1 MKIRLEIT
9 DPSEEDS
16 IVEYRR
22 HISVQGRILYET
34 GSGEETGEGGPG
46 EGTGEGGPGE
56 DGSWT
61 PEGRIPLGAG
71 FTFLLK
77 NEKGD
82 VLREVGTDIKNN
94 RNIYAY
100 HPLLTTYPEEMDPG
114 RRDFVAYGFPPL
126 VVKSIASPME
136 SLRDASIKAWFSD
149 QEFKAMFVAATD
161 MEHGLIFDDGMGF
174 LGADGQPLDLLPEG
188 NYVIEV
194 LLRDEEGTELA
205 IATRKIRI
213 GSYPDVAIVR
223 FNPPSHKAR
232 MLEWFKTK
240 NVHVLNDLIPGY
252 LDSYLGPW
260 LYHKGLLP
268 MYLAGDISQYANS
281 VVHMFLYL
289 LDPTST
295 SYSTELAFL
304 EEQGAVENVERMHF
318 YYYDIGEA
326 SLSKV
331 VRGNAGTADS
341 VGNVADAGMVGDPGN
356 AGTADAAGDVADAGM
371 VGDSGN
377 AGTAD
382 AAGDVADAGMVGD
395 SGNVGTRT
403 AEILEFAPFDYL
415 ALTRIDLVD
424 GQCKENVYDTTESH
438 TVKSLVDLEKE
449 PLEIPTGQRF
459 AITGVIRPWQ
469 ICQEDIHRLKDNT
482 YEWWDGFSRVHYIFD
497 DGEKTWEE
505 DRKPGMERLAPDE
518 DKPGME
524 RLAPYEEKPGMERL
538 APNEEKPGM
547 ERLTPDEDKPGTNA
561 LGLHREEKTGKVSS
575 IGSSVAEFYNVF
587 EFGPEERGRT
597 IRVRVSVHGKN
608 YEKAQKTIE
617 IRII

>member
-46 EGTGEGGPGE
+46 EGTGESGPGE

-82 VLREVGTDIKNN
+82 VLREVGTDTKNN

-240 NVHVLNDLIPGY
+240 NIHVLNDLIPGY
-252 LDSYLGPW
+252 LDSYLGSW

-304 EEQGAVENVERMHF
+304 EEQGVVENVERMHF

-331 VRGNAGTADS
+331 VRGNAGTADTAGD
-341 VGNVADAGMVGDPGN
+341 VVDAGMVGDPGN
-356 AGTADAAGDVADAGM
+356 AGTADTVGDV
-371 VGDSGN
+371 V
-377 AGTAD
+377 
-382 AAGDVADAGMVGD
+382 DAGMVGD

-459 AITGVIRPWQ
+459 AITGVVRPWQ

-505 DRKPGMERLAPDE
+505 DRKPGMERLAPN
-518 DKPGME
+518 
-524 RLAPYEEKPGMERL
+524 EEKPGMERL
-538 APNEEKPGM
+538 APNEEKSGMERLAPDEEKPGM
-547 ERLTPDEDKPGTNA
+547 ERLTPDEDKPGTHA
-561 LGLHREEKTGKVSS
+561 LGLHREERTGKVSS

-587 EFGPEERGRT
+587 EFVPEERGRT

>member
-34 GSGEETGEGGPG
+34 GSGEETGKGEPG
-46 EGTGEGGPGE
+46 EGTVESGPGE

-82 VLREVGTDIKNN
+82 VLREVGTDTKNN

-240 NVHVLNDLIPGY
+240 NIHVLNDLIPGY

-304 EEQGAVENVERMHF
+304 EEQGVVENVERMHF

-331 VRGNAGTADS
+331 VH
-341 VGNVADAGMVGDPGN
+341 
-356 AGTADAAGDVADAGM
+356 
-371 VGDSGN
+371 GN

-459 AITGVIRPWQ
+459 AITGVVRPWQ

-518 DKPGME
+518 ENPGME
-524 RLAPYEEKPGMERL
+524 RLAPDEEKPGMERL
-538 APNEEKPGM
+538 TPDEDKPGM

-575 IGSSVAEFYNVF
+575 IGSSVVEFYNVF

>member
-34 GSGEETGEGGPG
+34 GSGEETGEGEPGEGTVESGPG

-82 VLREVGTDIKNN
+82 VLREVGTDTKNN

-240 NVHVLNDLIPGY
+240 NIHVLNDLIPGY

-304 EEQGAVENVERMHF
+304 EEQGVVENVERMHF

-331 VRGNAGTADS
+331 VH
-341 VGNVADAGMVGDPGN
+341 
-356 AGTADAAGDVADAGM
+356 
-371 VGDSGN
+371 GN

-459 AITGVIRPWQ
+459 AITGVVRPWQ

-518 DKPGME
+518 
-524 RLAPYEEKPGMERL
+524 
-538 APNEEKPGM
+538 EKPGM

-575 IGSSVAEFYNVF
+575 IGSSVVEFYNVF

>member
-46 EGTGEGGPGE
+46 E

-61 PEGRIPLGAG
+61 PEGRIPLGIS

-240 NVHVLNDLIPGY
+240 NIHVLNDLIPGY

-304 EEQGAVENVERMHF
+304 EEQGVVENVERMHF

-331 VRGNAGTADS
+331 VH
-341 VGNVADAGMVGDPGN
+341 GN

-371 VGDSGN
+371 VGDPGN

-382 AAGDVADAGMVGD
+382 TVGDVVDAGMVGD
-395 SGNVGTRT
+395 SGNDGTRT

-459 AITGVIRPWQ
+459 AITGVVRPWQ

-518 DKPGME
+518 ENPGME
-524 RLAPYEEKPGMERL
+524 RLAPD
-538 APNEEKPGM
+538 EEKPGM

-561 LGLHREEKTGKVSS
+561 LGLYREEKTGKVSS
-575 IGSSVAEFYNVF
+575 IGSSVVEFYNVF

>member
-46 EGTGEGGPGE
+46 EGTVESGPGEGTGEGGPGE

-82 VLREVGTDIKNN
+82 VLREVGTDTKNN

-240 NVHVLNDLIPGY
+240 NIHVLNDLIPGY

-304 EEQGAVENVERMHF
+304 EEQGVVENVERMHF

-331 VRGNAGTADS
+331 VH
-341 VGNVADAGMVGDPGN
+341 GN

-371 VGDSGN
+371 VGDP
-377 AGTAD
+377 
-382 AAGDVADAGMVGD
+382 
-395 SGNVGTRT
+395 GNVGTRT

-459 AITGVIRPWQ
+459 AITGVVRPWQ

-505 DRKPGMERLAPDE
+505 DRKPGMERLAPNAE
-518 DKPGME
+518 KPGME
-524 RLAPYEEKPGMERL
+524 RLAPNEEKPGMERL
-538 APNEEKPGM
+538 APDEEKPGM

-597 IRVRVSVHGKN
+597 IRVHVSVHGKN

>member
-34 GSGEETGEGGPG
+34 GSGEETGEGEPGEGTVESGPG

-82 VLREVGTDIKNN
+82 VLREVGTDTKNN

-240 NVHVLNDLIPGY
+240 NIHVLNDLIPGY

-304 EEQGAVENVERMHF
+304 EEQGVVENVERMHF

-331 VRGNAGTADS
+331 VH
-341 VGNVADAGMVGDPGN
+341 GN

-371 VGDSGN
+371 VGDPGN
-377 AGTAD
+377 A
-382 AAGDVADAGMVGD
+382 
-395 SGNVGTRT
+395 GTRT

-459 AITGVIRPWQ
+459 AITGVVRPWQ

-518 DKPGME
+518 ENPGME
-524 RLAPYEEKPGMERL
+524 RLAPD
-538 APNEEKPGM
+538 EEKPGM

-597 IRVRVSVHGKN
+597 IRVHVSVHGKN

>member
-46 EGTGEGGPGE
+46 EGTVESGPGEGTGEGRPGE

-61 PEGRIPLGAG
+61 PEGRIPPGAG

-82 VLREVGTDIKNN
+82 VLREVGTDTKNN

-240 NVHVLNDLIPGY
+240 NIHVLNDLIPGY

-304 EEQGAVENVERMHF
+304 EEQGVVENVERMHF

-331 VRGNAGTADS
+331 VRGNAGTADTAGD
-341 VGNVADAGMVGDPGN
+341 VVDAGMVGDP
-356 AGTADAAGDVADAGM
+356 
-371 VGDSGN
+371 
-377 AGTAD
+377 
-382 AAGDVADAGMVGD
+382 
-395 SGNVGTRT
+395 GNVGTRT

-459 AITGVIRPWQ
+459 AITGVVRPWQ

-505 DRKPGMERLAPDE
+505 DRKPGMERLAPN
-518 DKPGME
+518 
-524 RLAPYEEKPGMERL
+524 EEKPGMERL
-538 APNEEKPGM
+538 APNEEKPGMERLAPDEEKPGM

-561 LGLHREEKTGKVSS
+561 LGLHREERTGKVSS

-608 YEKAQKTIE
+608 YEKAWKTIE

>member
-34 GSGEETGEGGPG
+34 GSGEETGEGGPGEGTVESGPGEGTEEGGSGEGTGEGRPG

-240 NVHVLNDLIPGY
+240 NIHILNDLIPGY

-331 VRGNAGTADS
+331 VRGNAGTADTAGD
-341 VGNVADAGMVGDPGN
+341 VVDAGMVGNPGN
-356 AGTADAAGDVADAGM
+356 AGTADTVGDV
-371 VGDSGN
+371 V
-377 AGTAD
+377 
-382 AAGDVADAGMVGD
+382 DAGMVGD

-459 AITGVIRPWQ
+459 AITGVVRPWQ

-524 RLAPYEEKPGMERL
+524 RLAP
-538 APNEEKPGM
+538 NEE
-547 ERLTPDEDKPGTNA
+547 KPGTNA

>member
-1 MKIRLEIT
+1 
-9 DPSEEDS
+9 
-16 IVEYRR
+16 
-22 HISVQGRILYET
+22 
-34 GSGEETGEGGPG
+34 
-46 EGTGEGGPGE
+46 
-56 DGSWT
+56 
-61 PEGRIPLGAG
+61 
-71 FTFLLK
+71 
-77 NEKGD
+77 
-82 VLREVGTDIKNN
+82 
-94 RNIYAY
+94 
-100 HPLLTTYPEEMDPG
+100 
-114 RRDFVAYGFPPL
+114 
-126 VVKSIASPME
+126 
-136 SLRDASIKAWFSD
+136 
-149 QEFKAMFVAATD
+149 MFVAATD

-240 NVHVLNDLIPGY
+240 NIHVLNDLIPGY

-304 EEQGAVENVERMHF
+304 EEQGVVENVERMHF

-331 VRGNAGTADS
+331 VRGNAGTADAA
-341 VGNVADAGMVGDPGN
+341 GNVADAGMVGDPGN
-356 AGTADAAGDVADAGM
+356 AGTADAAGDVVDAGM
-371 VGDSGN
+371 VGNPGN

-382 AAGDVADAGMVGD
+382 TVGDVVDAGMVGD

-424 GQCKENVYDTTESH
+424 GQCKENVYETTESH

-459 AITGVIRPWQ
+459 AITGVVRPWQ

-505 DRKPGMERLAPDE
+505 DRKPGMERLAP
-518 DKPGME
+518 
-524 RLAPYEEKPGMERL
+524 
-538 APNEEKPGM
+538 NEEKPGM
-547 ERLTPDEDKPGTNA
+547 ERLTPDEDKPGTHA
-561 LGLHREEKTGKVSS
+561 LGLHREERTGKVSS

-608 YEKAQKTIE
+608 YEKAWKTIE

>member
-46 EGTGEGGPGE
+46 E

-82 VLREVGTDIKNN
+82 VLREVGTDTKNN

-240 NVHVLNDLIPGY
+240 NIHVLNDLIPGY

-304 EEQGAVENVERMHF
+304 EEQGVVENVERMHF

-331 VRGNAGTADS
+331 VH
-341 VGNVADAGMVGDPGN
+341 
-356 AGTADAAGDVADAGM
+356 
-371 VGDSGN
+371 GN

-459 AITGVIRPWQ
+459 AITGVVRPWQ

-505 DRKPGMERLAPDE
+505 DRKPGMERLAPN
-518 DKPGME
+518 
-524 RLAPYEEKPGMERL
+524 EEKPGMERL

-575 IGSSVAEFYNVF
+575 IGSSVVEFYNVF

>member
-34 GSGEETGEGGPG
+34 GSGEETGKGEPG
-46 EGTGEGGPGE
+46 EGTVESGPGE

-82 VLREVGTDIKNN
+82 VLREVGTDTKNN

-240 NVHVLNDLIPGY
+240 NIHVLNDLIPGY

-304 EEQGAVENVERMHF
+304 EEQGVVENVERMHF

-331 VRGNAGTADS
+331 VH
-341 VGNVADAGMVGDPGN
+341 GN

-371 VGDSGN
+371 VGDP
-377 AGTAD
+377 
-382 AAGDVADAGMVGD
+382 
-395 SGNVGTRT
+395 GNVGTRT

-459 AITGVIRPWQ
+459 AITGVVRPWQ

-505 DRKPGMERLAPDE
+505 DRKPGMERLAPN
-518 DKPGME
+518 
-524 RLAPYEEKPGMERL
+524 EEKPGMERL
-538 APNEEKPGM
+538 APNEEKSGM

-561 LGLHREEKTGKVSS
+561 LGLHREERTGKVSS

-597 IRVRVSVHGKN
+597 IRVHVSVHGKN

>member
-46 EGTGEGGPGE
+46 EGTVESGPGEGTGEGGPGE

-61 PEGRIPLGAG
+61 PEGRIPLGIS

-82 VLREVGTDIKNN
+82 VLREVGTDTKNN

-205 IATRKIRI
+205 IASRKIRI

-240 NVHVLNDLIPGY
+240 NIHVLNDLIPGY

-304 EEQGAVENVERMHF
+304 EEQGVVENVERMHF

-356 AGTADAAGDVADAGM
+356 AGTADAAGDV
-371 VGDSGN
+371 V
-377 AGTAD
+377 
-382 AAGDVADAGMVGD
+382 DAGMVGD

-459 AITGVIRPWQ
+459 AITGVVRPWQ

-524 RLAPYEEKPGMERL
+524 RLAP
-538 APNEEKPGM
+538 NEE
-547 ERLTPDEDKPGTNA
+547 KPGTNA

-587 EFGPEERGRT
+587 EFVPEERGRT

-608 YEKAQKTIE
+608 YEMAWKTIE

>member
-46 EGTGEGGPGE
+46 EGTVESGPGEGTGEGGPGE

-82 VLREVGTDIKNN
+82 VLREVGTDTKNN

-240 NVHVLNDLIPGY
+240 NIHVLNDLIPGY

-304 EEQGAVENVERMHF
+304 EEQGVVENVERMHF

-331 VRGNAGTADS
+331 VH
-341 VGNVADAGMVGDPGN
+341 GN

-371 VGDSGN
+371 VGDPGN

-459 AITGVIRPWQ
+459 AITGVVRPWQ
-469 ICQEDIHRLKDNT
+469 IRQEDIHRLKDNT

-505 DRKPGMERLAPDE
+505 DRKPGMERLAPN
-518 DKPGME
+518 
-524 RLAPYEEKPGMERL
+524 EEKPGMERL
-538 APNEEKPGM
+538 APNEEKSGMEQLAPDEEKPGM
-547 ERLTPDEDKPGTNA
+547 ERLAPDEDKPGTNA

>member
-34 GSGEETGEGGPG
+34 GSGEETGEGEPGEGTVESGPG
-46 EGTGEGGPGE
+46 EGTGESGPGE

-82 VLREVGTDIKNN
+82 VLREVGTDTKNN

-194 LLRDEEGTELA
+194 LLRDEEGKELA

-240 NVHVLNDLIPGY
+240 NIHVLNDLIPGY

-304 EEQGAVENVERMHF
+304 EEQGVVENVERMHF

-331 VRGNAGTADS
+331 VRGNA
-341 VGNVADAGMVGDPGN
+341 
-356 AGTADAAGDVADAGM
+356 
-371 VGDSGN
+371 
-377 AGTAD
+377 
-382 AAGDVADAGMVGD
+382 
-395 SGNVGTRT
+395 GTRT

-459 AITGVIRPWQ
+459 AITGVVRPWQ

-505 DRKPGMERLAPDE
+505 DRKPGMERLAPN
-518 DKPGME
+518 
-524 RLAPYEEKPGMERL
+524 EEKPGMERL
-538 APNEEKPGM
+538 APNEEKSGM

-597 IRVRVSVHGKN
+597 IRVHVSVHGKN

>member
-46 EGTGEGGPGE
+46 EGTVESGPGEGTGEGRPGEGTGEGGPGE

-82 VLREVGTDIKNN
+82 VLREVGTDTKNN

-240 NVHVLNDLIPGY
+240 NIHVLNDLIPGY

-304 EEQGAVENVERMHF
+304 EEQGVVENVERMHF

-331 VRGNAGTADS
+331 VHGNAGTADAA
-341 VGNVADAGMVGDPGN
+341 GDVADAGMVGDPGN
-356 AGTADAAGDVADAGM
+356 AGTADAAGDV
-371 VGDSGN
+371 V
-377 AGTAD
+377 
-382 AAGDVADAGMVGD
+382 DAGMVGD

-459 AITGVIRPWQ
+459 AITGVVRPWQ

-505 DRKPGMERLAPDE
+505 DRKPGMERLAP
-518 DKPGME
+518 
-524 RLAPYEEKPGMERL
+524 
-538 APNEEKPGM
+538 NEEKPGM

-561 LGLHREEKTGKVSS
+561 LGLYREEKTGKVSS

-608 YEKAQKTIE
+608 YGKAQKTIE

>member
-34 GSGEETGEGGPG
+34 GSGEETGESRPG
-46 EGTGEGGPGE
+46 EGTGEGGSGE

-61 PEGRIPLGAG
+61 PEGRIPLGTG

-149 QEFKAMFVAATD
+149 QEVKAMFVAATD

-377 AGTAD
+377 
-382 AAGDVADAGMVGD
+382 
-395 SGNVGTRT
+395 VGTRT

-459 AITGVIRPWQ
+459 AITGVVRPWQ

-518 DKPGME
+518 
-524 RLAPYEEKPGMERL
+524 EKPGMERL
-538 APNEEKPGM
+538 A
-547 ERLTPDEDKPGTNA
+547 PDEDKPGTNA
-561 LGLHREEKTGKVSS
+561 LELHREEKTGKVSS

-608 YEKAQKTIE
+608 YEKAWKTIE

>member
-34 GSGEETGEGGPG
+34 GSGEETGKGEPGEGTVESGPG
-46 EGTGEGGPGE
+46 EGTVESGPGE

-61 PEGRIPLGAG
+61 PEGRIPLGIS

-240 NVHVLNDLIPGY
+240 NIHVLNDLIPGY

-304 EEQGAVENVERMHF
+304 EEQGVVENVERMHF

-331 VRGNAGTADS
+331 VRGNAGTAD
-341 VGNVADAGMVGDPGN
+341 
-356 AGTADAAGDVADAGM
+356 TAGDVVDAGM

-377 AGTAD
+377 D
-382 AAGDVADAGMVGD
+382 
-395 SGNVGTRT
+395 GTRT

-459 AITGVIRPWQ
+459 AITGVVRPWQ

-505 DRKPGMERLAPDE
+505 DR
-518 DKPGME
+518 
-524 RLAPYEEKPGMERL
+524 KPGMERL

-587 EFGPEERGRT
+587 EFGPEEMGGT

>member
-1 MKIRLEIT
+1 MKIRLEST

-46 EGTGEGGPGE
+46 EGTVESGPGEGTGEGGPGE

-71 FTFLLK
+71 STFLLK

-82 VLREVGTDIKNN
+82 VLREVGTDTKNN

-240 NVHVLNDLIPGY
+240 NIHVLNDLIPGY

-304 EEQGAVENVERMHF
+304 EEQGVVENVERMHF

-331 VRGNAGTADS
+331 VRGNAGTAD
-341 VGNVADAGMVGDPGN
+341 
-356 AGTADAAGDVADAGM
+356 TADTADTAGVVVDAGM

-377 AGTAD
+377 D
-382 AAGDVADAGMVGD
+382 
-395 SGNVGTRT
+395 GTRT

-459 AITGVIRPWQ
+459 AITGVVRPWQ

-505 DRKPGMERLAPDE
+505 DRKPGMERLAPNAE
-518 DKPGME
+518 KPGME
-524 RLAPYEEKPGMERL
+524 RLAPNEEKPGMERL
-538 APNEEKPGM
+538 APDEEKPGM

>member
-34 GSGEETGEGGPG
+34 GSGEETGEGEPGEGTVESGPG
-46 EGTGEGGPGE
+46 EGTGESGPGE

-82 VLREVGTDIKNN
+82 VLREVGTDTKNN

-194 LLRDEEGTELA
+194 LLRDEEGKELA

-240 NVHVLNDLIPGY
+240 NIHVLNDLIPGY

-304 EEQGAVENVERMHF
+304 EEQGVVENVERMHF

-331 VRGNAGTADS
+331 VRGNVGTADAA
-341 VGNVADAGMVGDPGN
+341 GNVVDAGMVGDPGN
-356 AGTADAAGDVADAGM
+356 A
-371 VGDSGN
+371 
-377 AGTAD
+377 
-382 AAGDVADAGMVGD
+382 
-395 SGNVGTRT
+395 GTRT

-459 AITGVIRPWQ
+459 AITGVVRPWQ

-505 DRKPGMERLAPDE
+505 DRKPGMERLA
-518 DKPGME
+518 
-524 RLAPYEEKPGMERL
+524 L
-538 APNEEKPGM
+538 NEEKPGM
-547 ERLTPDEDKPGTNA
+547 ERLTPNEDRPGTHA
-561 LGLHREEKTGKVSS
+561 LGLHREERTGKVSS

-608 YEKAQKTIE
+608 YEKAWKTIE

>member
-46 EGTGEGGPGE
+46 EGTVESGPGEGTGEGRPGEGTGEGGPGE

-61 PEGRIPLGAG
+61 PEGRIPLGIS

-240 NVHVLNDLIPGY
+240 NIHVLNDLIPGY

-304 EEQGAVENVERMHF
+304 EEQGVVENVERMHF

-331 VRGNAGTADS
+331 VRGNAGTADT
-341 VGNVADAGMVGDPGN
+341 VGD
-356 AGTADAAGDVADAGM
+356 V
-371 VGDSGN
+371 V
-377 AGTAD
+377 
-382 AAGDVADAGMVGD
+382 DAGMVGD

-459 AITGVIRPWQ
+459 AITGVVRPWQ

-505 DRKPGMERLAPDE
+505 DRKPGMERLAPN
-518 DKPGME
+518 
-524 RLAPYEEKPGMERL
+524 EEKPGMERL
-538 APNEEKPGM
+538 APNEEKSGM

>member
-34 GSGEETGEGGPG
+34 GSGEENGEGGPGEGTVESGPGEGTVESGPGEGTGEGGPGEGTGEGRPG

-240 NVHVLNDLIPGY
+240 NIHVLNDLIPGY

-304 EEQGAVENVERMHF
+304 EEQGVVENVERMHF

-331 VRGNAGTADS
+331 VRGNAGTADTADTAG
-341 VGNVADAGMVGDPGN
+341 VVVDAGMVGDP
-356 AGTADAAGDVADAGM
+356 
-371 VGDSGN
+371 
-377 AGTAD
+377 
-382 AAGDVADAGMVGD
+382 
-395 SGNVGTRT
+395 GNVGTRT

-459 AITGVIRPWQ
+459 AITGVVRPWQ

-524 RLAPYEEKPGMERL
+524 RLAP
-538 APNEEKPGM
+538 NEE
-547 ERLTPDEDKPGTNA
+547 KPGTNA

-597 IRVRVSVHGKN
+597 IRVHVSVHGKN

>member
-34 GSGEETGEGGPG
+34 GSSAGTGEGGLG

-61 PEGRIPLGAG
+61 PEGRIPLGIS

-240 NVHVLNDLIPGY
+240 NIHILNDLIPGY

-304 EEQGAVENVERMHF
+304 EEQGVVENVERMHF

-331 VRGNAGTADS
+331 VRGNAGTADA

-356 AGTADAAGDVADAGM
+356 AGTADTVGDV
-371 VGDSGN
+371 V
-377 AGTAD
+377 
-382 AAGDVADAGMVGD
+382 DAGMVGD

-459 AITGVIRPWQ
+459 AITGVVRPWQ

-505 DRKPGMERLAPDE
+505 DRKPGMERLAPN
-518 DKPGME
+518 
-524 RLAPYEEKPGMERL
+524 EEKPGMERL
-538 APNEEKPGM
+538 APNEE
-547 ERLTPDEDKPGTNA
+547 KPGTNA

-597 IRVRVSVHGKN
+597 IRVHVSVHGKN

>member
-16 IVEYRR
+16 IVDYRR

-34 GSGEETGEGGPG
+34 GSGEETGKGEPGEGTVESGPG
-46 EGTGEGGPGE
+46 EGTVESGPGE

-82 VLREVGTDIKNN
+82 VLREVGTDTKNN

-240 NVHVLNDLIPGY
+240 NIHVLNDLIPGY

-304 EEQGAVENVERMHF
+304 EEQGVVENVERMHF

-331 VRGNAGTADS
+331 VH
-341 VGNVADAGMVGDPGN
+341 GN

-371 VGDSGN
+371 VGDP
-377 AGTAD
+377 
-382 AAGDVADAGMVGD
+382 
-395 SGNVGTRT
+395 GNVGTRT

-459 AITGVIRPWQ
+459 AITGVVRPWQ

-505 DRKPGMERLAPDE
+505 DR
-518 DKPGME
+518 
-524 RLAPYEEKPGMERL
+524 KPGMERL

-597 IRVRVSVHGKN
+597 IRVHVSVHGKN

>member
-34 GSGEETGEGGPG
+34 GSGEETGEGEPGEGTVESGPG
-46 EGTGEGGPGE
+46 EGTGESGPGE

-82 VLREVGTDIKNN
+82 VLREVGTDTKNN

-205 IATRKIRI
+205 IASRKIRI

-240 NVHVLNDLIPGY
+240 NIHVLNDLIPGY

-304 EEQGAVENVERMHF
+304 EEQGVVENVERMHF

-331 VRGNAGTADS
+331 VC
-341 VGNVADAGMVGDPGN
+341 GNV
-356 AGTADAAGDVADAGM
+356 GTADAAGDVVDAGM
-371 VGDSGN
+371 VGNPGN

-382 AAGDVADAGMVGD
+382 TVGDVVDAGMVGD

-459 AITGVIRPWQ
+459 AITGVVRPWQ

-505 DRKPGMERLAPDE
+505 DRKPGMERLAPNE
-518 DKPGME
+518 EKSEME
-524 RLAPYEEKPGMERL
+524 RLAPD
-538 APNEEKPGM
+538 EEKPGM

-597 IRVRVSVHGKN
+597 IRVHVSVHGKN

>member
-46 EGTGEGGPGE
+46 EGTVESGPGEGTGEGGPGE

-82 VLREVGTDIKNN
+82 VLREVGTDTKNN

-240 NVHVLNDLIPGY
+240 NIHVLNDLIPGY

-304 EEQGAVENVERMHF
+304 EEQGVVENVERMHF

-331 VRGNAGTADS
+331 VH
-341 VGNVADAGMVGDPGN
+341 GN

-371 VGDSGN
+371 VGDP
-377 AGTAD
+377 
-382 AAGDVADAGMVGD
+382 
-395 SGNVGTRT
+395 GNVGTRT

-459 AITGVIRPWQ
+459 AITGVVRPWQ

-505 DRKPGMERLAPDE
+505 DRKPGMERLAPN
-518 DKPGME
+518 
-524 RLAPYEEKPGMERL
+524 EEKPGMERL
-538 APNEEKPGM
+538 APNEEKPGMERLAPDEEKPGM

-597 IRVRVSVHGKN
+597 IRVHVSVHGKN

>member
-34 GSGEETGEGGPG
+34 GSGAGTGEGGPG
-46 EGTGEGGPGE
+46 EGTGESGPGE

-240 NVHVLNDLIPGY
+240 NIHVLNDLIPGY

-304 EEQGAVENVERMHF
+304 EEQGVVENVERMHF

-331 VRGNAGTADS
+331 VH
-341 VGNVADAGMVGDPGN
+341 GN

-371 VGDSGN
+371 VGDP
-377 AGTAD
+377 
-382 AAGDVADAGMVGD
+382 
-395 SGNVGTRT
+395 GNVGTRT

-459 AITGVIRPWQ
+459 AITGVVRPWQ

-505 DRKPGMERLAPDE
+505 DRKPGMERLAPN
-518 DKPGME
+518 
-524 RLAPYEEKPGMERL
+524 EEKPGMERL
-538 APNEEKPGM
+538 APNEEKPGMERLAPDEEKPGM

-597 IRVRVSVHGKN
+597 IRVHVSVHGKN

>member
-34 GSGEETGEGGPG
+34 GSGEEPGESRPG
-46 EGTGEGGPGE
+46 EGTGEGGSGE

-61 PEGRIPLGAG
+61 PEGRIPLGTG

-240 NVHVLNDLIPGY
+240 NIHILNDLIPGY

-377 AGTAD
+377 
-382 AAGDVADAGMVGD
+382 
-395 SGNVGTRT
+395 VGTRT

-459 AITGVIRPWQ
+459 AITGVVRPWQ

-518 DKPGME
+518 
-524 RLAPYEEKPGMERL
+524 EKPGMERL
-538 APNEEKPGM
+538 A
-547 ERLTPDEDKPGTNA
+547 PDEDKPGTNA
-561 LGLHREEKTGKVSS
+561 LELHREEKTGKVSS

-608 YEKAQKTIE
+608 YEKAWKTIE

>member
-34 GSGEETGEGGPG
+34 GSGEETGESRPG
-46 EGTGEGGPGE
+46 EGTGEGGSGE

-61 PEGRIPLGAG
+61 PEGRIPLGTG

-377 AGTAD
+377 
-382 AAGDVADAGMVGD
+382 
-395 SGNVGTRT
+395 VGTRT

-459 AITGVIRPWQ
+459 AITGVVRPWQ

-518 DKPGME
+518 
-524 RLAPYEEKPGMERL
+524 EKPGMERL
-538 APNEEKPGM
+538 A
-547 ERLTPDEDKPGTNA
+547 PDEDKPGTNA
-561 LGLHREEKTGKVSS
+561 LELHREEKTGKVSS

-587 EFGPEERGRT
+587 EFVPEERGRT

>member
-34 GSGEETGEGGPG
+34 GSGEETGEGEPGEGTVESGPG

-240 NVHVLNDLIPGY
+240 NIHVLNDLIPGY

-304 EEQGAVENVERMHF
+304 EEQGVVENVERMHF

-331 VRGNAGTADS
+331 VRGNAVTADAA
-341 VGNVADAGMVGDPGN
+341 GNVADAGMVGDPGN
-356 AGTADAAGDVADAGM
+356 AGTADTVGDV
-371 VGDSGN
+371 V
-377 AGTAD
+377 
-382 AAGDVADAGMVGD
+382 DAGMVGD

-459 AITGVIRPWQ
+459 AITGVVRPWQ

-524 RLAPYEEKPGMERL
+524 RLAP
-538 APNEEKPGM
+538 NEE
-547 ERLTPDEDKPGTNA
+547 KPGTNA

-608 YEKAQKTIE
+608 YEKAWKTIE

>member
-46 EGTGEGGPGE
+46 EGTVESGPGEGTGEGGPGE

-61 PEGRIPLGAG
+61 PEGRIPLGIS

-136 SLRDASIKAWFSD
+136 SLWDASIKAWFSD

-240 NVHVLNDLIPGY
+240 NIHVLNDLIPGY

-304 EEQGAVENVERMHF
+304 EEQGVVENVERMHF

-356 AGTADAAGDVADAGM
+356 AGTADAAGDVVDAGM
-371 VGDSGN
+371 VGDPGN
-377 AGTAD
+377 A
-382 AAGDVADAGMVGD
+382 
-395 SGNVGTRT
+395 GTRT

-459 AITGVIRPWQ
+459 AITGVVRPWQ

-505 DRKPGMERLAPDE
+505 DRKPGMERLAP
-518 DKPGME
+518 
-524 RLAPYEEKPGMERL
+524 
-538 APNEEKPGM
+538 NEE
-547 ERLTPDEDKPGTNA
+547 KPGTNA
-561 LGLHREEKTGKVSS
+561 LGLHREERTGKVSS

>member
-16 IVEYRR
+16 IVDYRR

-34 GSGEETGEGGPG
+34 GSGEETGKGEPGEGTVESGPG
-46 EGTGEGGPGE
+46 EGTVESGPGE

-82 VLREVGTDIKNN
+82 VLREVGTDTKNN

-240 NVHVLNDLIPGY
+240 NIHVLNDLIPGY

-304 EEQGAVENVERMHF
+304 EEQGVVENVERMHF

-331 VRGNAGTADS
+331 VH
-341 VGNVADAGMVGDPGN
+341 GN

-371 VGDSGN
+371 VGDP
-377 AGTAD
+377 
-382 AAGDVADAGMVGD
+382 
-395 SGNVGTRT
+395 GNVGTRT

-459 AITGVIRPWQ
+459 AITGVVRPWQ

-518 DKPGME
+518 ENPGME
-524 RLAPYEEKPGMERL
+524 RLAPDEEKPGMERL
-538 APNEEKPGM
+538 TPDEDKPGM

-597 IRVRVSVHGKN
+597 IRVHVSVHGKN

>member
-46 EGTGEGGPGE
+46 EGTVESGPGEGTGEGGPGE

-82 VLREVGTDIKNN
+82 VLREVGTDTKNN

-240 NVHVLNDLIPGY
+240 NIHVLNDLIPGY

-304 EEQGAVENVERMHF
+304 EEQGVVENVERMHF

-331 VRGNAGTADS
+331 VRGNVGTADAA
-341 VGNVADAGMVGDPGN
+341 GNVADAGMVGDP
-356 AGTADAAGDVADAGM
+356 
-371 VGDSGN
+371 
-377 AGTAD
+377 
-382 AAGDVADAGMVGD
+382 
-395 SGNVGTRT
+395 GNVGTRT

-459 AITGVIRPWQ
+459 AITGVVRPWQ

-505 DRKPGMERLAPDE
+505 DRKPGMERLAPNAE
-518 DKPGME
+518 KPGME
-524 RLAPYEEKPGMERL
+524 RLAPNEEKPGMERL
-538 APNEEKPGM
+538 APDEEKPGM

-561 LGLHREEKTGKVSS
+561 LGLHREEKTSKVSS

>member
-46 EGTGEGGPGE
+46 E

-61 PEGRIPLGAG
+61 PEGRIPLGIS

-205 IATRKIRI
+205 IASRKIRI

-240 NVHVLNDLIPGY
+240 NIHVLNDLIPGY

-304 EEQGAVENVERMHF
+304 EEQGVVENVERMHF

-331 VRGNAGTADS
+331 VRGNAGTADAA
-341 VGNVADAGMVGDPGN
+341 GNVVDARMVGDPGN
-356 AGTADAAGDVADAGM
+356 AGTADTVGDVVDAGM

-377 AGTAD
+377 D
-382 AAGDVADAGMVGD
+382 
-395 SGNVGTRT
+395 GTRT

-459 AITGVIRPWQ
+459 AITGVVRPWQ

-505 DRKPGMERLAPDE
+505 DRKPGMERLAP
-518 DKPGME
+518 
-524 RLAPYEEKPGMERL
+524 
-538 APNEEKPGM
+538 NEEKPGM

-575 IGSSVAEFYNVF
+575 IGSSVVEFYNVF

>member
-34 GSGEETGEGGPG
+34 GSGEETGEGGPGEGTVESGPG

-331 VRGNAGTADS
+331 VRGNAGTAD
-341 VGNVADAGMVGDPGN
+341 
-356 AGTADAAGDVADAGM
+356 TAGDV
-371 VGDSGN
+371 V
-377 AGTAD
+377 
-382 AAGDVADAGMVGD
+382 DAGMVGD

-459 AITGVIRPWQ
+459 AITGVVRPWQ

-518 DKPGME
+518 D
-524 RLAPYEEKPGMERL
+524 KPGMERL

-597 IRVRVSVHGKN
+597 IRVHVSVHGKN
-608 YEKAQKTIE
+608 YEKAWKTIE

>member
-34 GSGEETGEGGPG
+34 GSGA
-46 EGTGEGGPGE
+46 GTGEGGSGE

-61 PEGRIPLGAG
+61 PEGRIPLGTG

-304 EEQGAVENVERMHF
+304 EEQGVVENVERMHF

-331 VRGNAGTADS
+331 VRGNVGTADAADTADTAGD
-341 VGNVADAGMVGDPGN
+341 VVDAGMVGDPGN
-356 AGTADAAGDVADAGM
+356 AGTADSV
-371 VGDSGN
+371 
-377 AGTAD
+377 
-382 AAGDVADAGMVGD
+382 GDVADAGMVGD

-459 AITGVIRPWQ
+459 AITGVVRPWQ

-497 DGEKTWEE
+497 DGEKIWEE
-505 DRKPGMERLAPDE
+505 DR
-518 DKPGME
+518 
-524 RLAPYEEKPGMERL
+524 
-538 APNEEKPGM
+538 KPGM

-597 IRVRVSVHGKN
+597 IRVHVSVHGKN
-608 YEKAQKTIE
+608 YEKARKTIE

>member
-34 GSGEETGEGGPG
+34 GSGEETGEGEPGEGTVESGPGEGAGESRPG
-46 EGTGEGGPGE
+46 EGTGESGPGE

-82 VLREVGTDIKNN
+82 VLREVGTDTKNN

-205 IATRKIRI
+205 IASRKIRI

-240 NVHVLNDLIPGY
+240 NIHVLNDLIPGY

-304 EEQGAVENVERMHF
+304 EEQGVVENVERMHF

-331 VRGNAGTADS
+331 VRGNVGTADAA
-341 VGNVADAGMVGDPGN
+341 GNVVDARMVGDPGN
-356 AGTADAAGDVADAGM
+356 AGTADTVGDV
-371 VGDSGN
+371 V
-377 AGTAD
+377 
-382 AAGDVADAGMVGD
+382 DAGMVGD

-459 AITGVIRPWQ
+459 AITGVVRPWQ

-505 DRKPGMERLAPDE
+505 DRKPGMERLAP
-518 DKPGME
+518 
-524 RLAPYEEKPGMERL
+524 
-538 APNEEKPGM
+538 NEEKPGM

-561 LGLHREEKTGKVSS
+561 LGLHREERTGKVSS

-587 EFGPEERGRT
+587 EFVPEERGRT
-597 IRVRVSVHGKN
+597 IRVHVSVHGKN
-608 YEKAQKTIE
+608 YEKAWKTIE

>member
-34 GSGEETGEGGPG
+34 GSGEETGEGEPGEGTVESGPG

-82 VLREVGTDIKNN
+82 VLREVGTDTKNN

-194 LLRDEEGTELA
+194 LLRDEEGKELA

-240 NVHVLNDLIPGY
+240 NIHVLNDLIPGY

-304 EEQGAVENVERMHF
+304 EEQGVVENVERMHF

-331 VRGNAGTADS
+331 VRGNVGTADAA
-341 VGNVADAGMVGDPGN
+341 GNVVDAGMVGDPGN
-356 AGTADAAGDVADAGM
+356 AGTADTVGDV
-371 VGDSGN
+371 V
-377 AGTAD
+377 
-382 AAGDVADAGMVGD
+382 DAGMVGD

-459 AITGVIRPWQ
+459 AITGVVRPWQ

-505 DRKPGMERLAPDE
+505 DRKPGMERLAP
-518 DKPGME
+518 
-524 RLAPYEEKPGMERL
+524 
-538 APNEEKPGM
+538 NEE
-547 ERLTPDEDKPGTNA
+547 KPGTNA

-597 IRVRVSVHGKN
+597 IRVHVSVHGKN

>member
-46 EGTGEGGPGE
+46 EGTVESGPGEGTGEGGPGE

-61 PEGRIPLGAG
+61 PEGRIPLGIS

-240 NVHVLNDLIPGY
+240 NIHVLNDLIPGY

-304 EEQGAVENVERMHF
+304 EEQGVVENVERMHF

-331 VRGNAGTADS
+331 VH
-341 VGNVADAGMVGDPGN
+341 GN

-371 VGDSGN
+371 VGDPGN

-459 AITGVIRPWQ
+459 AITGVVRPWQ

-505 DRKPGMERLAPDE
+505 DR
-518 DKPGME
+518 
-524 RLAPYEEKPGMERL
+524 KPGMERL

-597 IRVRVSVHGKN
+597 IRVHVSVHGKN